1 MVKIAYL
8 IGNGFDIHLGLPSKY
23 SQFYQWLYE
32 VFKNHINDSKY
43 KTLMN
48 RKNNLVQELM
58 TAFELKTNGE
68 INNFNSTE
76 LWSDFEETLKNRIH
90 QLSKNEDANFEVGQ
104 LVENLQDINALM
116 TFYLKEKLKT
126 IEKINEFSDNKVSNS
141 LSKPINQLQSEQLN
155 LLKSLIRNEIES
167 HSYKA
172 NDHLIN
178 FIDFNYTPLLEQYLA
193 GSSSTIIN
201 EISDLFPSSYKSM
214 KLSDKIEYPNGNFND
229 TPELGIGTKDDLPD
243 NLHLT
248 KIQTNYLVK
257 EAFARRRMDGRVTR
271 IKKVIEDADIIISYG
286 LSLGQSDDLYLS
298 TVVSSLISNPNK
310 FAIIV
315 MFNSYFEPSNITMDI
330 MQQEQDTKERLIDSY
345 YHMNKANSEDIGKEA
360 DEMLEDL
367 DSRIIVL
374 FDNGRKPDD
383 DSTKMLYFP
392 YKQVVEKT
400 TQQKMTINI
409 G

>member
-23 SQFYQWLYE
+23 SQFYQWLHE

-48 RKNNLVQELM
+48 RKNDLVQELIM
-58 TAFELKTNGE
+58 AFELKTNGE
-68 INNFNSTE
+68 KNNFNSTD
-76 LWSDFEETLKNRIH
+76 LWSDFEEELKNRIH
-90 QLSKNEDANFEVGQ
+90 QLSENEDANFKVGQ
-104 LVENLQDINALM
+104 LVKNLQDINALM
-116 TFYLKEKLKT
+116 TFYLKDKLKT
-126 IEKINEFSDNKVSNS
+126 IEKVNEFSANTVENS
-141 LSKPINQLQSEQLN
+141 LSKPINQLESEQLN

-167 HSYKA
+167 HNYKA
-172 NDHLIN
+172 NNHLIN

-193 GSSSTIIN
+193 GSSSIVIN
-201 EISDLFPSSYKSM
+201 EISDIFSSSYKNM

-271 IKKVIEDADIIISYG
+271 IKKIIEEADIIIFYG
-286 LSLGQSDDLYLS
+286 LSLGQSDDLYIS
-298 TVVSSLISNPNK
+298 TVVSSLMSNPNK
-310 FAIIV
+310 FVIII
-315 MFNSYFEPSNITMDI
+315 MFNPYFEPSNITMDI
-330 MQQEQDTKERLIDSY
+330 MQHEEDIKHRLIDSY
-345 YHMNKANSEDIGKEA
+345 YHMNNTNSETIDKETN
-360 DEMLEDL
+360 EMLEHL

-392 YKQVVEKT
+392 YKQNVEKT
-400 TQQKMTINI
+400 AQQKMTINI

>member
-32 VFKNHINDSKY
+32 VFKNHLNDSKY
-43 KTLMN
+43 QTLMN
-48 RKNNLVQELM
+48 RKNSLVQELM

-76 LWSDFEETLKNRIH
+76 LWSDFEETLKNKIH
-90 QLSKNEDANFEVGQ
+90 QLSKNEDADFEVGQ

-116 TFYLKEKLKT
+116 TFYLKEELKT
-126 IEKINEFSDNKVSNS
+126 IEKINEFSANTVSNS
-141 LSKPINQLQSEQLN
+141 LSTPINQLQSEQLH

-193 GSSSTIIN
+193 GSSSMVIN
-201 EISDLFPSSYKSM
+201 EISDIFPSSYKGM

-243 NLHLT
+243 NLHLQ
-248 KIQTNYLVK
+248 KYKL
-257 EAFARRRMDGRVTR
+257 
-271 IKKVIEDADIIISYG
+271 II
-286 LSLGQSDDLYLS
+286 
-298 TVVSSLISNPNK
+298 
-310 FAIIV
+310 
-315 MFNSYFEPSNITMDI
+315 
-330 MQQEQDTKERLIDSY
+330 
-345 YHMNKANSEDIGKEA
+345 
-360 DEMLEDL
+360 
-367 DSRIIVL
+367 
-374 FDNGRKPDD
+374 
-383 DSTKMLYFP
+383 
-392 YKQVVEKT
+392 
-400 TQQKMTINI
+400 
-409 G
+409 